1 MRHLTSAGRA
11 PWGWDDKSSGGFDPI
26 MENEQDYQKRIEE
39 LEAQLAAEKAKQTR
53 AVYLK
58 VSEKGGASLYGIR
71 RFPITFYVEEWNR
84 ILDMESE
91 IRSFLR
97 SHEDELARKD

>member
-1 MRHLTSAGRA
+1 MS
-11 PWGWDDKSSGGFDPI
+11 
-26 MENEQDYQKRIEE
+26 EQDQQDYERRIAE

-97 SHEDELARKD
+97 AHEDELTTKS

>member
-1 MRHLTSAGRA
+1 MSETEH
-11 PWGWDDKSSGGFDPI
+11 
-26 MENEQDYQKRIEE
+26 EQDYVKRIEE

-71 RFPITFYVEEWNR
+71 RFPVTFYVEEWNR
-84 ILDMESE
+84 ILDMATE
-91 IRSFLR
+91 IRAFLR
-97 SHEDELARKD
+97 DHQDELTRKP

>member
-1 MRHLTSAGRA
+1 MSET
-11 PWGWDDKSSGGFDPI
+11 D
-26 MENEQDYQKRIEE
+26 QDYQKRIEE
-39 LEAQLAAEKAKQTR
+39 LEAQLAAEKAKQNK

-84 ILDMESE
+84 ILNMAGE
-91 IRSFLR
+91 IRKFL
-97 SHEDELARKD
+97 DEHDEELTRKP

>member
-1 MRHLTSAGRA
+1 M
-11 PWGWDDKSSGGFDPI
+11 

-84 ILDMESE
+84 ILDMEPE

-97 SHEDELARKD
+97 THEDELARKD

>member
-1 MRHLTSAGRA
+1 MT
-11 PWGWDDKSSGGFDPI
+11 
-26 MENEQDYQKRIEE
+26 ENEQDYQKRIEE
-39 LEAQLAAEKAKQTR
+39 LEAQLAAERAKQTR

-84 ILDMESE
+84 ILDMEPE
-91 IRSFLR
+91 IRSFLKA
-97 SHEDELARKD
+97 HDEELTRKT

>member
-1 MRHLTSAGRA
+1 MV
-11 PWGWDDKSSGGFDPI
+11 
-26 MENEQDYQKRIEE
+26 ENEQQDYQKRIED
-39 LEAQLAAEKAKQTR
+39 LEAQLAAEKAKATR

-84 ILDMESE
+84 ILDMEPE
-91 IRSFLR
+91 IRSFLQKN
-97 SHEDELARKD
+97 DAELTRKG

>member
-1 MRHLTSAGRA
+1 MS
-11 PWGWDDKSSGGFDPI
+11 
-26 MENEQDYQKRIEE
+26 ENEEDLKRQLEEAKRQKEE

-71 RFPITFYVEEWNR
+71 RFPVTFYVEEWNR
-84 ILDMESE
+84 ILDMEPE
-91 IRSFLR
+91 IRSFLKA
-97 SHEDELARKD
+97 HQDELTTKS

>member
-1 MRHLTSAGRA
+1 MT
-11 PWGWDDKSSGGFDPI
+11 
-26 MENEQDYQKRIEE
+26 ENEQDYQKRIEE

-84 ILDMESE
+84 ILDMEPE
-91 IRSFLR
+91 IRSFLKA
-97 SHEDELARKD
+97 HDDELTRKT

>member
-1 MRHLTSAGRA
+1 MFLAKRAAAITTPSLPSASCRDL
-11 PWGWDDKSSGGFDPI
+11 PKSLQPTLAASAV
-26 MENEQDYQKRIEE
+26 
-39 LEAQLAAEKAKQTR
+39 LEAAKAKQTR

-84 ILDMESE
+84 ILDMEPE
-91 IRSFLR
+91 IRAFLKA
-97 SHEDELARKD
+97 HDTELTRKT

>member
-1 MRHLTSAGRA
+1 M
-11 PWGWDDKSSGGFDPI
+11 P
-26 MENEQDYQKRIEE
+26 ENEEDLKRQLEE
-39 LEAQLAAEKAKQTR
+39 MKREKEAVEAQLAAEKAKQTR

-84 ILDMESE
+84 ILDMEPE
-91 IRSFLR
+91 IRSFLKAN
-97 SHEDELARKD
+97 EGELTTKS

>member
-1 MRHLTSAGRA
+1 MSET
-11 PWGWDDKSSGGFDPI
+11 D
-26 MENEQDYQKRIEE
+26 QDYQKRIEE

-71 RFPITFYVEEWNR
+71 RFPVTFYVEEWNR
-84 ILDMESE
+84 ILDMAGD
-91 IRSFLR
+91 IRKFLDD
-97 SHEDELARKD
+97 HDEELTRKP

>member
-1 MRHLTSAGRA
+1 MTEGQ
-11 PWGWDDKSSGGFDPI
+11 
-26 MENEQDYQKRIEE
+26 EDYQKRIEE
-39 LEAQLAAEKAKQTR
+39 LETQLAAEKAKQTR

-91 IRSFLR
+91 IRSFLKA
-97 SHEDELARKD
+97 HEDELTTKS

>member
-1 MRHLTSAGRA
+1 M
-11 PWGWDDKSSGGFDPI
+11 GGFDP
-26 MENEQDYQKRIEE
+26 MTEGQEDYQKRIEE
-39 LEAQLAAEKAKQTR
+39 LETQLAAEKAKQTR

-91 IRSFLR
+91 IRSFLKA
-97 SHEDELARKD
+97 HEDELTTKS

>member
-1 MRHLTSAGRA
+1 M
-11 PWGWDDKSSGGFDPI
+11 P
-26 MENEQDYQKRIEE
+26 ENEEDLKRQLEE
-39 LEAQLAAEKAKQTR
+39 MKREKEAVEAQLAAEKAKQTR

-84 ILDMESE
+84 ILDMEPE
-91 IRSFLR
+91 IRSFLKT
-97 SHEDELARKD
+97 HEGELTTKS

>member
-1 MRHLTSAGRA
+1 MT
-11 PWGWDDKSSGGFDPI
+11 
-26 MENEQDYQKRIEE
+26 ENGQAYQKRIED

-84 ILDMESE
+84 ILDMEPE
-91 IRSFLR
+91 IRAFLKAN
-97 SHEDELARKD
+97 DAELTRKT

>member
-1 MRHLTSAGRA
+1 MT
-11 PWGWDDKSSGGFDPI
+11 
-26 MENEQDYQKRIEE
+26 ENEEDYQKRIDE

-84 ILDMESE
+84 ILDMEPE

-97 SHEDELARKD
+97 AHEEELARKG

>member
-1 MRHLTSAGRA
+1 MLETEEDLRRQLEEALKEKEEAR
-11 PWGWDDKSSGGFDPI
+11 K
-26 MENEQDYQKRIEE
+26 QKEE

-84 ILDMESE
+84 ILDMAPE

-97 SHEDELARKD
+97 AHEDELTTKS

>member
-1 MRHLTSAGRA
+1 
-11 PWGWDDKSSGGFDPI
+11 
-26 MENEQDYQKRIEE
+26 MENQQDYQKRIEE
-39 LEAQLAAEKAKQTR
+39 LESQLAAEKAKQTR

-97 SHEDELARKD
+97 THEDELARKD

>member
-1 MRHLTSAGRA
+1 MT
-11 PWGWDDKSSGGFDPI
+11 
-26 MENEQDYQKRIEE
+26 ENDQDYQKRIEE

-84 ILDMESE
+84 ILDMEPE
-91 IRSFLR
+91 IRSFLKA
-97 SHEDELARKD
+97 HEGELATKS

>member
-1 MRHLTSAGRA
+1 M
-11 PWGWDDKSSGGFDPI
+11 
-26 MENEQDYQKRIEE
+26 MENDDDLRRQLEEMKREKEE
-39 LEAQLAAEKAKQTR
+39 LAAKLAAAEEKQTR

-84 ILDMESE
+84 ILDMEST
-91 IRSFLR
+91 IRSFLKD
-97 SHEDELARKD
+97 HDDELTRKT

>member
-1 MRHLTSAGRA
+1 MS
-11 PWGWDDKSSGGFDPI
+11 
-26 MENEQDYQKRIEE
+26 ENEEDLKRQLEEAKRQKEE

-71 RFPITFYVEEWNR
+71 RFPVTFYVEEWNR
-84 ILDMESE
+84 ILDMEPE
-91 IRSFLR
+91 IRSFLKA
-97 SHEDELARKD
+97 HESELTTKS

>member
-1 MRHLTSAGRA
+1 M
-11 PWGWDDKSSGGFDPI
+11 
-26 MENEQDYQKRIEE
+26 MESEEDLKKQLEEMKREKEE
-39 LEAQLAAEKAKQTR
+39 VEAQLAAEKAKQTR

-84 ILDMESE
+84 ILDMEPE
-91 IRSFLR
+91 IRSFLKA
-97 SHEDELARKD
+97 HESELTTKS

>member
-1 MRHLTSAGRA
+1 MT
-11 PWGWDDKSSGGFDPI
+11 
-26 MENEQDYQKRIEE
+26 ENQDEYQKRIEE
-39 LEAQLAAEKAKQTR
+39 LEAQLAAEKAKQTK

-84 ILDMESE
+84 ILDMEPE

-97 SHEDELARKD
+97 AHDDELTRKT

>member
-1 MRHLTSAGRA
+1 MPETEEDLRRQLDEMKR
-11 PWGWDDKSSGGFDPI
+11 
-26 MENEQDYQKRIEE
+26 QKEE
-39 LEAQLAAEKAKQTR
+39 AEAQLAAEKAKQTR

-84 ILDMESE
+84 ILDMEPE
-91 IRSFLR
+91 IRAFLKA
-97 SHEDELARKD
+97 HEGELATKT

>member
-1 MRHLTSAGRA
+1 MV
-11 PWGWDDKSSGGFDPI
+11 
-26 MENEQDYQKRIEE
+26 ENEQQEYQKRIED

-84 ILDMESE
+84 ILDMEPE
-91 IRSFLR
+91 IRSFLQKN
-97 SHEDELARKD
+97 DAELTRKG

>member
-1 MRHLTSAGRA
+1 MS
-11 PWGWDDKSSGGFDPI
+11 
-26 MENEQDYQKRIEE
+26 ENQEDLKRQLEEAKRQKEE

-71 RFPITFYVEEWNR
+71 RFPVTFYVEEWNR
-84 ILDMESE
+84 ILDMEPE
-91 IRSFLR
+91 IRSFLKA
-97 SHEDELARKD
+97 HQDELTTKS